1 MVSVHVTLIQKLSR
15 VALVGTWEKQPC
27 VQCAEADILQSTD
40 GINVPFPFINF
51 ITTLSDHY

>member
-15 VALVGTWEKQPC
+15 VALVGTWETQPC
-27 VQCAEADILQSTD
+27 VPCAEADILQSTD

-51 ITTLSDHY
+51 ITTLSHHY